1 MGGFAM
7 TLRSPIDVLAIVL
20 ALMLLAIIV
29 VLGAIVDVAYRS
41 RRPGFGF
48 FPDGTTTPQ
57 IKEF

>member
-1 MGGFAM
+1 M
-7 TLRSPIDVLAIVL
+7 TLRSPIDVLAIVV